1 MIRWPDFLK
10 GGNLMSLKV
19 EFKKMMT
26 QLATKFVLPP
36 VANIFLPPFC
46 KGGQPKDAQFMAI
59 GLEGGAVGVSFV
71 LLTDDKMD
79 EYSALQSSDFIG
91 RNPRGL
97 ALEFG
102 SDNPVKEM
110 ISLASIN
117 AICQHVMKE
126 TNFAIDHATDSL
138 GLLSV
143 SAGDRVGMVGL
154 FSGLIKTIENADAE
168 LVVIEKNE
176 NLIQKYPGLPITLDV
191 TKLSTC
197 NKILCTSTTI
207 LNNSLDEVLAHCS
220 PDAFVSIIGPTAG
233 YFPDPLF
240 ARGVD
245 VVGGRVVKNGPLL
258 LQLLSERK
266 HWGDATQR
274 TCFQKETYAGQFDVT
289 RATDGDIQ
297 V

>member
-1 MIRWPDFLK
+1 MVNEI
-10 GGNLMSLKV
+10 
-19 EFKKMMT
+19 T
-26 QLATKFVLPP
+26 TKFTLPP
-36 VANIFLPPFC
+36 IASIFFPPFY

-59 GLEGGAVGVSFV
+59 SLEGGATGISFV
-71 LLTDDKMD
+71 LLPDEKME
-79 EYSALQSSDFIG
+79 EYTALQPSAFVEK
-91 RNPRGL
+91 NPRGF

-102 SDNPVKEM
+102 NDDPVKEM
-110 ISLASIN
+110 IGLASIN

-126 TNFAIDHATDSL
+126 TNFAVDSATDSL

-143 SAGDRVGMVGL
+143 SSGDRVGMVGL
-154 FSGLIKTIENADAE
+154 FSGLIKTIKKANAE

-176 NLIQKYPGLPITLDV
+176 HLIQKFPDLPITLDA
-191 TKLSTC
+191 TKLGKC

-207 LNNSLDEVLAHCS
+207 LNNSLDEILAHCS

-245 VVGGRVVKNGPLL
+245 VVGGRIVKNVAQF
-258 LQLLSERK
+258 LQLLAEKK

-274 TCFQKETYAGQFDVT
+274 TCFQKKTYAG
-289 RATDGDIQ
+289 II
-297 V
+297 